1 MSDKTPQKNRLA
13 RFLLSYS
20 EADLGISAIILLVS
34 TIGMAVAFIIFAAE
48 QTRLLQLEFIHVGFH
63 NPKFFEDIRG
73 IAGLDEG
80 LSYIKPTSNYVTY
93 ELMRQNI
100 FPAGA
105 VMVLVYVLVNAWGEA
120 AGIFSKGTTKP
131 MFLKFLGMAT
141 LVLVFVPVWDVTA
154 VEVEKF
160 SVSMLNPMYDRDT
173 PDSCVGNP
181 DRTLLLVAA
190 QNQEIYQRLEE
201 STLGFNDKGPCH
213 PQLRIAYVYQKAFS
227 GATNTL
233 DNNEDMLSFDHLLA
247 NASNL
252 GEIIGSTIF
261 LGMTKTM
268 MLFSLTLMGLVVM
281 TIRELFLA
289 LLISLLPMFVLLA
302 FVPKVGAI
310 FARMLETI
318 LPLML
323 IPVITAAVFLTG
335 AGILLDMEDEF
346 AEVRSGGHERFTFWI
361 ASVSLLILA
370 TGIPLLMAPILSG
383 VAGQASS
390 MVSTAIVSGTL
401 GAMSVIRGG
410 LTGTAA
416 GVKGVQDSGASLKSR
431 AGLAGVFGGM
441 GRGVGMGVGSAMMS
455 DTSIGVSQMGPGS
468 GSIGSPFAKQGGAIL
483 SHAGDSDND
492 GDGDDGSSRKRKRRR
507 RGRGSATKG
516 TATSRDSEMEATKTK
531 TKAKAKA
538 KTKTQKAAAANA
550 DASAP
555 AANPATSK
563 ILSPLIPPVIKP
575 ATTTTTT
582 TTTATETSSTSDT
595 YSESSSPHADMPKT
609 DDSLD
614 PESDLFSRKSPSPA
628 VHKDRDD
635 NDLSKQADAKK
646 DHIHD
651 IHTEF
656 NRPRKK

>member
-1 MSDKTPQKNRLA
+1 M
-13 RFLLSYS
+13 
-20 EADLGISAIILLVS
+20 
-34 TIGMAVAFIIFAAE
+34 
-48 QTRLLQLEFIHVGFH
+48 
-63 NPKFFEDIRG
+63 
-73 IAGLDEG
+73 
-80 LSYIKPTSNYVTY
+80 
-93 ELMRQNI
+93 
-100 FPAGA
+100 
-105 VMVLVYVLVNAWGEA
+105 
-120 AGIFSKGTTKP
+120 
-131 MFLKFLGMAT
+131 
-141 LVLVFVPVWDVTA
+141 
-154 VEVEKF
+154 
-160 SVSMLNPMYDRDT
+160 
-173 PDSCVGNP
+173 
-181 DRTLLLVAA
+181 
-190 QNQEIYQRLEE
+190 
-201 STLGFNDKGPCH
+201 
-213 PQLRIAYVYQKAFS
+213 YQKAFS

-431 AGLAGVFGGM
+431 AGLAGCSEAWA
-441 GRGVGMGVGSAMMS
+441 VGLGWA
-455 DTSIGVSQMGPGS
+455 S
-468 GSIGSPFAKQGGAIL
+468 GLQ
-483 SHAGDSDND
+483 
-492 GDGDDGSSRKRKRRR
+492 
-507 RGRGSATKG
+507 
-516 TATSRDSEMEATKTK
+516 
-531 TKAKAKA
+531 
-538 KTKTQKAAAANA
+538 
-550 DASAP
+550 
-555 AANPATSK
+555 
-563 ILSPLIPPVIKP
+563 
-575 ATTTTTT
+575 
-582 TTTATETSSTSDT
+582 
-595 YSESSSPHADMPKT
+595 
-609 DDSLD
+609 
-614 PESDLFSRKSPSPA
+614 
-628 VHKDRDD
+628 
-635 NDLSKQADAKK
+635 
-646 DHIHD
+646 
-651 IHTEF
+651 
-656 NRPRKK
+656 

>member
-1 MSDKTPQKNRLA
+1 MSDKMPQKNRLA
-13 RFLLSYS
+13 GFLLSYS

-34 TIGMAVAFIIFAAE
+34 TIGMTVAFIIFAAE

-63 NPKFFEDIRG
+63 NPKFFEDVRG
-73 IAGLDEG
+73 IAGLDGG
-80 LSYIKPTSNYVTY
+80 LSYIEPTSNYVTY

-120 AGIFSKGTTKP
+120 AGILSKGTTKP

-141 LVLVFVPVWDVTA
+141 LILVFVPVWDVTA

-160 SVSMLNPMYDRDT
+160 SVSMLNPMYDGDSL
-173 PDSCVGNP
+173 DSCVGNP

-233 DNNEDMLSFDHLLA
+233 DDNEDISSFDHMLA

-310 FARMLETI
+310 FARMPETI

-346 AEVRSGGHERFTFWI
+346 AEARSEGHDRFTFWI

-383 VAGQASS
+383 VAGQTSS

-401 GAMSVIRGG
+401 GVMSVIRGG
-410 LTGTAA
+410 VAGTAA
-416 GVKGVQDSGASLKSR
+416 GVKGVQDSGSSLKSR

-455 DTSIGVSQMGPGS
+455 DTSVGVSQMGPGS
-468 GSIGSPFAKQGGAIL
+468 GSVGSPFAKQGGAIL
-483 SHAGDSDND
+483 GHAGDG
-492 GDGDDGSSRKRKRRR
+492 GDEGDDDDSSSKKRR
-507 RGRGSATKG
+507 RGREQGPKG
-516 TATSRDSEMEATKTK
+516 
-531 TKAKAKA
+531 
-538 KTKTQKAAAANA
+538 AAM
-550 DASAP
+550 S
-555 AANPATSK
+555 
-563 ILSPLIPPVIKP
+563 
-575 ATTTTTT
+575 
-582 TTTATETSSTSDT
+582 
-595 YSESSSPHADMPKT
+595 
-609 DDSLD
+609 
-614 PESDLFSRKSPSPA
+614 
-628 VHKDRDD
+628 
-635 NDLSKQADAKK
+635 NDG
-646 DHIHD
+646 
-651 IHTEF
+651 E
-656 NRPRKK
+656 RG